1 MMAACRARLSSC
13 HARLERARA
22 RRAGGSWYP
31 WYVVGVLTLFS
42 VSGNIDQ
49 QILSLLIRP
58 IERDFH
64 ISDSQFGYLGG
75 VAFALFFAVLG
86 LPIARLADRTSR
98 RNVMVGGATLWSV
111 FTSLCAGA
119 KTFWQLFV
127 LRMGVGVG
135 EATLNAPAASLLAD
149 YFPRREVR
157 RRDECSQ
164 RGHLHRLR
172 RRLCHRR
179 LYRRR
184 DRQRTDAT
192 SSNPRRPSNRGNSCF
207 SPWAFPGLLVALLL
221 LTVREPRRQRE
232 GQEPAPSFSA
242 LMTHVA
248 KHRRTFAYA
257 GARVRDV
264 VERELLAGRLDSGR
278 LSSPIRLERS
288 AGRAAPGA
296 AHDFHRTDWV
306 SSSAAGSRIVW
317 RAQARPTRRFAWG

>member
-1 MMAACRARLSSC
+1 MRWLACRARLSSC

-22 RRAGGSWYP
+22 RRAGSWYP

-64 ISDSQFGYLGG
+64 ITDSQFGYLGG
-75 VAFALFFAVLG
+75 IAFALFFAVLG

-119 KTFWQLFV
+119 KTFGQLFV

-149 YFPRREVR
+149 YFPREKFAGAMSVLSAGIFIGSGAGYAIGGYIVGATANGLPARSSASR
-157 RRDECSQ
+157 RHPIVAARLSR
-164 RGHLHRLR
+164 RGPSR
-172 RRLCHRR
+172 
-179 LYRRR
+179 
-184 DRQRTDAT
+184 A
-192 SSNPRRPSNRGNSCF
+192 PRRVAVAHRPRASPPARGAGAGAVIRRVDGARRET
-207 SPWAFPGLLVALLL
+207 PAH
-221 LTVREPRRQRE
+221 VR
-232 GQEPAPSFSA
+232 
-242 LMTHVA
+242 H
-248 KHRRTFAYA
+248 A

-264 VERELLAGRLDSGR
+264 VERELLSGGLDSGR
-278 LSSPIRLERS
+278 LSSPIRLERV

-296 AHDFHRTDWV
+296 AHDFHRTSGRPPRRLDRE
-306 SSSAAGSRIVW
+306 SSQPAPG
-317 RAQARPTRRFAWG
+317 RPTRRFASA